1 MMTRKIALAAL
12 LAAAGITTMTQAQ
25 NTDYSK
31 LPAPPAEEQAKL
43 ETSSLSMMDAIMKA
57 SEDGKATV
65 IRAKALT
72 SGADVRFEIFLDK
85 AGVPMRVL
93 VDGKTGEVT
102 APNGSLTDAI
112 KTSLENTPGRCS
124 DATLDLMA
132 DPPAIMV
139 TIFGNNMKHDIMVDA
154 VTGKIIEN
162 TSSSGLPGD
171 STDKPM
177 LTTDS
182 GLRYIDMVEGTGASP
197 SSNSANV
204 TVHYTGWLVDGT
216 KFDSSVDRGEPTSFP
231 LNRVIR
237 GWTEGVGSMKVGGK
251 RKLIIPFDLAYG
263 PNGNGR
269 TIPPRATLVFDV
281 ELIEAD

>member
-1 MMTRKIALAAL
+1 MKTRKMALVAL
-12 LAAAGITTMTQAQ
+12 MAAAGITTMTQAQ
-25 NTDYSK
+25 NTDYSQ

-43 ETSSLSMMDAIMKA
+43 ETASLSMMEAITKA
-57 SEDGKATV
+57 SDEGKATV
-65 IRAKALT
+65 IRATALT
-72 SGADVRFEIFLDK
+72 SGSDVRFEIFIDK
-85 AGVPMRVL
+85 AGIPMRVL
-93 VDGKTGEVT
+93 VDGKTGAIT
-102 APNGSLTDAI
+102 APNVTLTDAI

-124 DATLDLMA
+124 NATLDLMS

-139 TIFGNNMKHDIMVDA
+139 TIFGNNMKHDMKVDA

-171 STDKPM
+171 ASDKPM
-177 LTTDS
+177 KTTDS
-182 GLRYIDMVEGTGASP
+182 GLRYIDMVEGTGAAP
-197 SSNSANV
+197 SSSSANV
-204 TVHYTGWLVDGT
+204 SVHYTGWLVDGT

-231 LNRVIR
+231 LNRVIK

-251 RKLIIPFDLAYG
+251 RKLIIPFDLGYG

-281 ELIEAD
+281 ELLETE

>member
-1 MMTRKIALAAL
+1 MMTRKMALVAL

-25 NTDYSK
+25 NTDYSQ

-43 ETSSLSMMDAIMKA
+43 ETASLSMMDAIMEA

-72 SGADVRFEIFLDK
+72 SGSDVRFEIFLDK
-85 AGVPMRVL
+85 SGVPMRVL

-102 APNGSLTDAI
+102 APNVSLTDAI
-112 KTSLENTPGRCS
+112 KTSLEDTPGRCS
-124 DATLDLMA
+124 DATLDLMS

-139 TIFGNNMKHDIMVDA
+139 TIFGNNMKHDITVDA

-177 LTTDS
+177 MTTDS

>member
-72 SGADVRFEIFLDK
+72 SGSDVRFEIFLDK

-102 APNGSLTDAI
+102 APNVSLTDAI

>member
-1 MMTRKIALAAL
+1 MKTRKMALVAL

-25 NTDYSK
+25 DTDYSL
-31 LPAPPAEEQAKL
+31 LPAPPAEAQAKL
-43 ETSSLSMMDAIMKA
+43 ETSSLTMMDAIMKA
-57 SEDGKATV
+57 SENGKATV

-72 SGADVRFEIFLDK
+72 TGSDVRFEIFLDK
-85 AGVPMRVL
+85 EGVPMRVL
-93 VDGKTGEVT
+93 VDGKTGAIT
-102 APNGSLTDAI
+102 APNVTLTDAI
-112 KTSLENTPGRCS
+112 KTAIANTPGRCS
-124 DATLDLMA
+124 DAALDLMS

-139 TIFGNNMKHDIMVDA
+139 TIFGNNMKHDMKIDA
-154 VTGKIIEN
+154 VTGKVIEN

-171 STDKPM
+171 STDKTM
-177 LTTDS
+177 KTTDS

-197 SSNSANV
+197 TSSSANV

-231 LNRVIR
+231 LNRVIK
-237 GWTEGVGSMKVGGK
+237 GWTEGVGSMKIGGK
-251 RKLIIPFDLAYG
+251 RKLIIPFDLGYG

-281 ELIEAD
+281 ELIEAE

>member
-1 MMTRKIALAAL
+1 MMTRKIALVAL

-43 ETSSLSMMDAIMKA
+43 ETASLSMMDAIMKA

-72 SGADVRFEIFLDK
+72 SGSDVRFEIFLDK

-102 APNGSLTDAI
+102 APNVSLTDAI
-112 KTSLENTPGRCS
+112 KTSLEDTPGRCS
-124 DATLDLMA
+124 DATLDLMS

-139 TIFGNNMKHDIMVDA
+139 TIFGNNMKHDITVDA

>member
-1 MMTRKIALAAL
+1 MKTRKMALVAL

-25 NTDYSK
+25 NTDYSQ
-31 LPAPPAEEQAKL
+31 LPAPPAAEQAKL
-43 ETSSLSMMDAIMKA
+43 ETASLSMMDAIMKA

-72 SGADVRFEIFLDK
+72 SGKDVRFEIFLDK

-93 VDGKTGEVT
+93 VDGKTGAIT
-102 APNGSLTDAI
+102 APNVSLTDAI

-124 DATLDLMA
+124 DATLDLMS

-139 TIFGNNMKHDIMVDA
+139 TIFGNNMKHDMKIDA

-162 TSSSGLPGD
+162 KSSSGLPGD
-171 STDKPM
+171 SSDKPM
-177 LTTDS
+177 QTTDS
-182 GLRYIDMVEGTGASP
+182 GLRYIDMVEGTGATP
-197 SSNSANV
+197 SSSSANV

-231 LNRVIR
+231 LNRVIK

-251 RKLIIPFDLAYG
+251 RKLIIPFDLGYG

-281 ELIEAD
+281 ELLETN

>member
-1 MMTRKIALAAL
+1 MKTRKMALVAL

-25 NTDYSK
+25 NTDYSQ

-43 ETSSLSMMDAIMKA
+43 ETASLSMMDAITKA

-72 SGADVRFEIFLDK
+72 SGNDVRFEIFLDK

-93 VDGKTGEVT
+93 VDGKTGAIT
-102 APNGSLTDAI
+102 APNVSLTDAI

-124 DATLDLMA
+124 DATLDLMS

-139 TIFGNNMKHDIMVDA
+139 TIFGNNMKHDMKINA

-162 TSSSGLPGD
+162 RSSSGLPGD
-171 STDKPM
+171 SSDKPM
-177 LTTDS
+177 QTTAS
-182 GLRYIDMVEGTGASP
+182 GLRYIDMVEGTGPAP
-197 SSNSANV
+197 SSNTANV
-204 TVHYTGWLVDGT
+204 SVHYTGWLVDGT

-231 LNRVIR
+231 LNRVIK

-251 RKLIIPFDLAYG
+251 RKLIIPFDLGYG

-269 TIPPRATLVFDV
+269 TIPPRATLIFDV
-281 ELIEAD
+281 ELLETE

>member
-1 MMTRKIALAAL
+1 MMTRKIALVAL

-25 NTDYSK
+25 NTDYSQ

-43 ETSSLSMMDAIMKA
+43 ETASLSMMDAIMKA

-72 SGADVRFEIFLDK
+72 SGSDVRFEIFLDK
-85 AGVPMRVL
+85 SGVPMRVL

-102 APNGSLTDAI
+102 APNVSLTDAI
-112 KTSLENTPGRCS
+112 KTSLEDTPGRCS
-124 DATLDLMA
+124 DATLDLMS

-139 TIFGNNMKHDIMVDA
+139 TIFGNNMKHDITVDA

-177 LTTDS
+177 MTTDS

>member
-1 MMTRKIALAAL
+1 MKTRKMALVAL

-25 NTDYSK
+25 NTDYSQ
-31 LPAPPAEEQAKL
+31 LPAPPAEEQARL
-43 ETSSLSMMDAIMKA
+43 ETASLSMMDAIMKA

-72 SGADVRFEIFLDK
+72 SGNDVRFEIFLDK

-93 VDGKTGEVT
+93 VDGKTGAIT
-102 APNGSLTDAI
+102 APNVSLTDAI

-124 DATLDLMA
+124 DATLDLMS

-139 TIFGNNMKHDIMVDA
+139 TIFGNNMKHDMKIDA
-154 VTGKIIEN
+154 ITGKIIEN
-162 TSSSGLPGD
+162 QSSSGLPGD
-171 STDKPM
+171 SIDKSM
-177 LTTDS
+177 QTTDS
-182 GLRYIDMVEGTGASP
+182 GLRYIDMVEGAGPAP
-197 SSNSANV
+197 SSGTANV
-204 TVHYTGWLVDGT
+204 SVHYTGWLVDGT

-231 LNRVIR
+231 LNRVIK

-251 RKLIIPFDLAYG
+251 RKLIIPFDLGYG

-281 ELIEAD
+281 ELLETE

>member
-72 SGADVRFEIFLDK
+72 SGSDVRFEIFLDK

-102 APNGSLTDAI
+102 APNVSLTDAI

-197 SSNSANV
+197 SSNNANV